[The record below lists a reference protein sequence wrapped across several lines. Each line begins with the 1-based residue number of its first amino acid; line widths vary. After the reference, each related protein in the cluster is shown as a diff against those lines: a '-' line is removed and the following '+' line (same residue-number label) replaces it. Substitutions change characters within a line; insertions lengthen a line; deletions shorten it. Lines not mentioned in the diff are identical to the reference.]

1 MSNKTYDLLKWFAL
15 IFLPALITFAGVI
28 MSTLN
33 FVYTD
38 TVLTILAGFQVFLG
52 SILGASNISYNQSTN
67 TNETNKEDY

>member
-15 IFLPALITFAGVI
+15 IFLPALITFGGVI

-38 TVLTILAGFQVFLG
+38 TVLTIATGFEVFLG
-52 SILGASNISYNQSTN
+52 TILGASNISYNQSNN